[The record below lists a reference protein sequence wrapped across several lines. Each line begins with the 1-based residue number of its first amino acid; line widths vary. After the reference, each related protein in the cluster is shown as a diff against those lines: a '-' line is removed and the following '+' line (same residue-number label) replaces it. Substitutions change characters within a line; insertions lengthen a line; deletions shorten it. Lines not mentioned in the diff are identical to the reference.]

1 MLKIV
6 TDTYQLH
13 KKVHP
18 IPLKESFATAQ
29 NMLLWLLQN
38 QSNRSARTI
47 GLASNQ
53 LGLKGR
59 VISVRRGHKWHMMIN
74 PSIYSTSEE
83 TAEGMEGCL
92 SVDGL
97 YKIERSTSVTVEYY
111 DIKQKALMRTRL
123 DELDA
128 RVVQHEIDH
137 LDGKLISDNYRGV
150 K

>member
-1 MLKIV
+1 
-6 TDTYQLH
+6 
-13 KKVHP
+13 
-18 IPLKESFATAQ
+18 
-29 NMLLWLLQN
+29 
-38 QSNRSARTI
+38 
-47 GLASNQ
+47 
-53 LGLKGR
+53 
-59 VISVRRGHKWHMMIN
+59 MMIN